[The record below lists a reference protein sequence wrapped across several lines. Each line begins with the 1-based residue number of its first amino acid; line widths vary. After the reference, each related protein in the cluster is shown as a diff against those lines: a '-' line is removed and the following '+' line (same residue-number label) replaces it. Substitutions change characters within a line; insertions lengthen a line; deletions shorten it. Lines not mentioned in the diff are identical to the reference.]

1 MSKTVKGCLQCF
13 VLICPAMNIIVTGA
27 SRGIG
32 FETAL
37 LLCEQGHHVIAF
49 GRTGSG
55 LEKLQSACRATG
67 SDSRLMLLSGDL
79 TSEKDIQQLVY
90 TAKSLNSHID
100 VLIHNAGAILN
111 KAFEKISQE
120 ELRQVYEVNVFA
132 PFRLTQVLLPLMGG
146 TAVSHVVAISSMGA
160 VQGSSK
166 FPGLTAYT
174 SSKAAITG
182 LSEMLAEELKDKN
195 IRVNCLALG
204 AAQTEMLEMAFPG
217 YKAPLSA
224 KEMATWIAWFAL
236 NGHNYFNG
244 KILPVGVNTP

>member
-1 MSKTVKGCLQCF
+1 
-13 VLICPAMNIIVTGA
+13 MNIIVTGA

-37 LLCEQGHHVIAF
+37 LLCGQGHHVLAF
-49 GRTGSG
+49 GRNGSG
-55 LEKLQSACRATG
+55 LEKLQNACRTAG
-67 SDSRLMLLSGDL
+67 FDSKLMVLAGDL

-90 TAKSLNSHID
+90 TAKSLNSRVD
-100 VLIHNAGAILN
+100 VLINNAGAIVN
-111 KAFEKISQE
+111 KEFEKISPE

-146 TAVSHVVAISSMGA
+146 EATSHIVNISSMGA

-166 FPGLTAYT
+166 FAGLSAYT
-174 SSKAAITG
+174 SSKAAFAG

-204 AAQTEMLEMAFPG
+204 AAQTEMLEAAFPG

-224 KEMATWIAWFAL
+224 REMAVWITWFAL
-236 NGHNYFNG
+236 NGQNYFNG
-244 KILPVGVNTP
+244 KILPVGVSTP

>member
-1 MSKTVKGCLQCF
+1 MKGCLQCF
-13 VLICPAMNIIVTGA
+13 VLICRGMNIIITGA

-37 LLCEQGHHVIAF
+37 SLCEQGHHVIAF
-49 GRTGSG
+49 GRNGSG
-55 LEKLQSACRATG
+55 LEKLQNACRASG
-67 SDSRLMLLSGDL
+67 SDSRLMILSGDL
-79 TSEKDIQQLVY
+79 TSEKDVQELLF
-90 TAKSLNSHID
+90 TAKSLNSRLD
-100 VLIHNAGAILN
+100 VLINNAGAILN
-111 KAFEKISQE
+111 KDFEKISAD

-146 TAVSHVVAISSMGA
+146 QSVSHIVNISSMGA

-166 FPGLTAYT
+166 FPGLSAYT
-174 SSKAAITG
+174 SSKSALAG
-182 LSEMLAEELKDKN
+182 LSEMLAEELKEKN

-204 AAQTEMLEMAFPG
+204 AAQTEMLETAFPG

-224 KEMATWIAWFAL
+224 REMAHWIAWFAL

-244 KILPVGVNTP
+244 KILPVGISTP